1 MGTRI
6 RGGGGVTG
14 VDVEHTKA
22 QLREQVAKALAESI
36 PHIRIEWESLAE
48 HRKEIWRARA
58 DSALIPVNAELERL
72 STSNTIMRGVLN
84 QLHTEGV
91 TTSRAVEDALEQS

>member
-1 MGTRI
+1 MSI
-6 RGGGGVTG
+6 R
-14 VDVEHTKA
+14 D
-22 QLREQVAKALAESI
+22 QVAKALAESI

-58 DSALIPVNAELERL
+58 DSALMPVNAELERL

-91 TTSRAVEDALEQS
+91 VSSRAIEEALETP